1 MKYAKVKDKQN
12 FIRDMQTK
20 AILNTDISV
29 VRRHEQEVARKE
41 REDAQQYQINTL
53 QREISELKELI
64 KKLIP

>member
-1 MKYAKVKDKQN
+1 MDFAKVKENQN
-12 FIRDMQTK
+12 FIRDMKTK

-29 VRRHEQEVARKE
+29 VRRHEQEVAKKE
-41 REDAQQYQINTL
+41 REEAQQQQINTL